1 MLSCALALA
10 QDGDPLMKSCN
21 QALLICALCVAPFVV
36 VAGEERNP
44 VDRASMMVTGVTG
57 LTTFG
62 TLGTTSNPG
71 EIFHSAKGDALAFVG
86 SGARFAAPS
95 WSRRCV
101 ATEHCILPVMPTTCA
116 WPGPWRRT
124 TAERRGKFALDQF
137 FFHWLA
143 ARRRLRCF
151 GRQVGK

>member
-1 MLSCALALA
+1 MLSCAPALA
-10 QDGDPLMKSCN
+10 QDGDPPMKSCN
-21 QALLICALCVAPFVV
+21 QALLICALCVTPLSV

-86 SGARFAAPS
+86 SGGQIRGAQLEQALRCYRTLHPASEADDMRLARA
-95 WSRRCV
+95 
-101 ATEHCILPVMPTTCA
+101 
-116 WPGPWRRT
+116 
-124 TAERRGKFALDQF
+124 
-137 FFHWLA
+137 LA
-143 ARRRLRCF
+143 AYDS
-151 GRQVGK
+151 